1 MIWNRVEV
9 GQGTGGDTPLDQTF
23 DLRDG
28 FDCPV
33 CCRHPDMRWVF
44 GRRTI
49 EQVST
54 HA

>member
-1 MIWNRVEV
+1 MEL
-9 GQGTGGDTPLDQTF
+9 GQGTGGDTPLEKTF

-28 FDCPV
+28 FDYPV
-33 CCRHPDMRWVF
+33 CYWCPGMRSVF
-44 GRRTI
+44 GWRTI